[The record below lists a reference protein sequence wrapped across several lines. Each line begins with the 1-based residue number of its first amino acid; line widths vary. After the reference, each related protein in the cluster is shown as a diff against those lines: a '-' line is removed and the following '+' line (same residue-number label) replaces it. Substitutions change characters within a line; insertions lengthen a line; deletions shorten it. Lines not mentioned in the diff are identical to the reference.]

1 MMQKIQK
8 FGGAMFTPVL
18 LFSFAGVMVG
28 IGTLCTTE
36 AVLGSLAAPTSMWY
50 LVWNVILQGAWCVF
64 NQLPLLFV
72 VGLPIGLAKKQAARC
87 CMEALV
93 LYLTFHYF
101 VNTILSQWGGVFG
114 VDFSAETGGSSGLT
128 MIANIKTL
136 DMGMFGAL
144 LVSGIVIY
152 LHNKFFDT
160 ELPEWLGSFNG
171 STFIFMIG
179 FFAMLPVALLS
190 VIIWPNIQHGMQIFQ
205 NFVMNSGAFGVWVFI
220 FLERLL
226 IPFGLHHL
234 MYSPFYYDNLVC
246 PGGIYSYWA
255 TQLPALASST
265 ASLKSLCPQ
274 ASFTATGFSKLF
286 GCPGIALAF
295 YATAKPEKKTQLR
308 GLLIPITLTAIV
320 CGVTEPIEFTF
331 LFIAPALFV
340 VHAFLA
346 ACLSTTMNL
355 FGIVG
360 VFSGGLIEMS
370 SLNFIPLM
378 NSHWKEYL
386 LLLVIGLVYTGI
398 YFAVFRFLILKFDFK
413 TPGREESDET
423 KFYSKAEFRAK
434 QAGNVE
440 MDKKTMLAAMIMEG
454 LGGAENIVD
463 VTNCATRLRINVKD
477 ETLVKDDAY
486 FKGVGSHGISK
497 NGKAMQV
504 IVGMSV
510 PSVREKFE
518 NIMANPSAYK
528 MNTEDD
534 EETQNKSNDTQNKGE
549 ETKKNAERNIESGDF
564 ALEQHEIKA
573 VANGEVIPVSEVP
586 DEVFAEGALGEGVAV
601 IVTDGKI
608 YAPVDGEISMIAD
621 TLHAF
626 GISTDDGLE
635 LLVHIGI
642 DTVELEGKGF
652 TAKVQA
658 GDKVRAGQL
667 ICEVDMK
674 VMKAK
679 GCKMHTPILMTNAD
693 ECRDIRL
700 IPDKC
705 AKAGKTTVITYRK

>member
-50 LVWNVILQGAWCVF
+50 LIWNVILQGAWCVF

-72 VGLPIGLAKKQAARC
+72 VGLPIGLAKKQAGRC

-101 VNTILSQWGGVFG
+101 VNTILTQWGSVFG
-114 VDFSAETGGSSGLT
+114 VDFVAEVGGSSGLT

-144 LVSGIVIY
+144 LVSGLVIY

-179 FFAMLPVALLS
+179 FFVMLPVALLS
-190 VIIWPNIQHGMQIFQ
+190 VLIWPNIQHGMQIFQ
-205 NFVMNSGAFGVWVFI
+205 NFVMTSGSLGVWVFI

-255 TQLPALASST
+255 TQLPQLAAST
-265 ASLKSLCPQ
+265 ASLKSLCPE
-274 ASFTATGFSKLF
+274 AAFTATGFSKIF

-295 YATAKPEKKTQLR
+295 YATAKPEKKKQLK

-331 LFIAPALFV
+331 LFIAPVLFV

-346 ACLSTTMNL
+346 ACLSTTINL

-378 NSHWKEYL
+378 TTHWKEYL

-398 YFAVFRFLILKFDFK
+398 YFVVFRFLILKFNFK
-413 TPGREESDET
+413 TPGREDTEET
-423 KFYSKAEFRAK
+423 KFYSKAEFRARK
-434 QAGNVE
+434 DGGVE
-440 MDKKTMLAAMIMEG
+440 MDKKTMLAALIMEG
-454 LGGAENIVD
+454 LGGADNIVD
-463 VTNCATRLRINVKD
+463 VTNCATRLRLNVKD
-477 ETLVKDDAY
+477 ETVVKDDAY
-486 FKGVGSHGISK
+486 FKSIGSHGISK
-497 NGKAMQV
+497 NGKSMQV

-518 NIMANPSAYK
+518 NIMANPSAYALD
-528 MNTEDD
+528 TGD
-534 EETQNKSNDTQNKGE
+534 E
-549 ETKKNAERNIESGDF
+549 AV
-564 ALEQHEIKA
+564 QHEIKA
-573 VANGEVIPVSEVP
+573 VANGEAMPVTDVP
-586 DEVFAEGALGEGVAV
+586 DEVFASKALGDGVAV
-601 IVTDGKI
+601 IVTDGKV
-608 YAPVDGEISMIAD
+608 YSPADGEVSMIAE
-621 TLHAF
+621 TLHAY

-642 DTVELEGKGF
+642 NTVELEGKGF
-652 TAKVQA
+652 TPRVKE
-658 GDKVRAGQL
+658 GDRVSAGQL
-667 ICEVDMK
+667 LCEVDMK
-674 VMKAK
+674 LMKEK
-679 GCKMHTPILMTNAD
+679 GYQMHTPILMTNGD
-693 ECRDIRL
+693 ECEDIQL
-700 IPDKC
+700 LSNKK
-705 AKAGKTTVITYRK
+705 AKAGQTTVITYKK